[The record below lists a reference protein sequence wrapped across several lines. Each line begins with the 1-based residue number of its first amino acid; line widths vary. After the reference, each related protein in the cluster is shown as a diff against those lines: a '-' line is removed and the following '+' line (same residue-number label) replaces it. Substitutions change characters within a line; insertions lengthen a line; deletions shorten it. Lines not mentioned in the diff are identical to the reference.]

1 MNKTLS
7 LTLIT
12 LLLALTYLAG
22 CSLPLSS
29 EPLPDLHGIVT
40 DAYTGDPVA
49 QSAIALESGTT
60 ATTDAQGTYTLAG
73 WQRNDTLGISAP
85 GYESHRIAL
94 ADDPQI
100 EDMVN
105 NGTPYTIQLR
115 PNTLSGIVTNEYT
128 GAPLSG
134 AVIAVSQQPVPAS
147 DASTPA
153 EDSLPIATTLISTTT
168 DGDGAYMLA
177 GVPENM
183 LLDIRAEE
191 YKPLS
196 VDLSQTTRHN
206 VELQPA
212 FIRGTVTNYLSNQPV
227 AGITVESDEVQTTT
241 ADDGSYTLRGI
252 TSDTPVVT
260 VETDGFAPFSAEVA
274 YTSTLDIVLQ
284 PTTLTAQ
291 LLDRDTRE
299 PIAFAT
305 IIATPSLTE
314 TAVAMERIDNST
326 DGNITLNDV
335 PQEGYIQ
342 VLAPGYRKTI
352 FPLQPGAIPQ
362 EIEMEPFFVKSLYI
376 KSSTAA
382 YIPGV
387 LDEFFDV
394 IDETELNA
402 IVIDLKSDNIAD
414 LGLIY
419 YQSDVPII
427 KELGTSADLLD
438 IRAILAET
446 RARNIY
452 TIARIHVF
460 SHDNLLAETKPEWA
474 AQDKTGC
481 TPNENRPCNGD
492 VFYADW
498 DIAWLDSWNR
508 DVWNYNIQLGVE
520 AAQLGFDE
528 IQFDYIRFAS
538 DARNI
543 EDMELSQP
551 TDPVNNPEAMYENI
565 AQFMELAH
573 EAFNEVGAFFSVDVF
588 GYAAWQ
594 PQPSIGQNMTLMSP
608 HADYICPMVYPS
620 HYMVNELGFEN
631 AAAHPYEIVYES
643 LNRGQA
649 MVDDSY
655 ATLRPWLQDFT
666 LLWMPDDLIVAYG
679 VDEVRAQIEATEV
692 FTQSTGWAL
701 WNSDNEY
708 TFDALEPDNQATRQ

>member
-22 CSLPLSS
+22 CSLLSS
-29 EPLPDLHGIVT
+29 EPLPDLRGTVS
-40 DAYTGDPVA
+40 DAYTGEPLA
-49 QSAIALESGTT
+49 EITLALESGAT
-60 ATTDAQGTYTLAG
+60 ATTDAQGKYTFAD
-73 WQRNDTLGISAP
+73 WKRNDTLDISAP
-85 GYESHRIAL
+85 GYETQRIAL

-100 EDMVN
+100 EDVVSDSF
-105 NGTPYTIQLR
+105 PYTIILR

-128 GAPLSG
+128 GAPVHN
-134 AVIAVSQQPVPAS
+134 AVVTVSQRTAPTSDVAASPDSVPA
-147 DASTPA
+147 A
-153 EDSLPIATTLISTTT
+153 ATTPFSTTT
-168 DGDGAYMLA
+168 DIDGAYTLT
-177 GVPENM
+177 GVPGYIA
-183 LLDIRAEE
+183 LTIRAEE
-191 YKPLS
+191 FQPFT
-196 VDLSQTTRHN
+196 VEISQTTRHN

-227 AGITVESDEVQTTT
+227 AGIIVEADGVQVTT
-241 ADDGSYTLRGI
+241 ADDGSYTLHGI
-252 TSDTPVVT
+252 TSDVPVVT
-260 VETDGFAPFSAEVA
+260 VRNNDFAPSSTEVA
-274 YTSTLDIVLQ
+274 YTSTLDIVLH

-291 LLDRDTRE
+291 LLNRDTRE

-314 TAVAMERIDNST
+314 TAVAMERIDNSL
-326 DGNITLNDV
+326 DGTITLTDV

-342 VLAPGYRKTI
+342 VLAPGYRKAV

-382 YIPGV
+382 YMPEV

-427 KELGTSADLLD
+427 KELGTSANLLD
-438 IRAILAET
+438 IRAVLAEA

-481 TPNENRPCNGD
+481 TPNENRQCNGD

-508 DVWNYNIQLGVE
+508 KVWDYNIQLGVE

-543 EDMELSQP
+543 EDMELSKP

-565 AQFMELAH
+565 AQFMEQAH
-573 EAFNEVGAFFSVDVF
+573 KAFNEVGAFFSVDVF

-594 PQPSIGQNMTLMSP
+594 PQPSIGQNMTLMAP
-608 HADYICPMVYPS
+608 NADYICPMVYPS

-643 LNRGQA
+643 LKRGQT
-649 MVDDSY
+649 MVDGSY

-666 LLWMPDDLIVAYG
+666 LLWMPDDLIVEYG

-708 TFDALEPDNQATRQ
+708 TFEALEPDE